1 MAGTNVVRTNYEIGN
16 NIGALDRNRHN
27 GATDG
32 GDGAPRP
39 ALDSFVGGF
48 RRALDALIAGT
59 KNTPLIVMGM
69 PP

>member
-16 NIGALDRNRHN
+16 DLGALDRNPN
-27 GATDG
+27 GAADG
-32 GDGAPRP
+32 VDGAPRP

-48 RRALDALIAGT
+48 RCALDALIAGT
-59 KNTPLIVMGM
+59 KNRPPIVVGM